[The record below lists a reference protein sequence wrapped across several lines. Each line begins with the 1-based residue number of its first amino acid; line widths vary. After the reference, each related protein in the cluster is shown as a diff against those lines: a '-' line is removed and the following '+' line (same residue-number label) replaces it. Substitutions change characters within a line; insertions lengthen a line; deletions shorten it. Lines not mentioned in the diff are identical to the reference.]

1 MYVKFDSRPSVLSYY
16 AVSGRKEKEGPIGHL
31 IEEYSGDDRFSKDT
45 WEKAESEMQRRAFS
59 GALSKLAPGTVV
71 DCIFAGDLMN
81 QCTSSNYGLIDFD
94 TPYVGLY
101 GACSTCAESIALA
114 SISVSAGYAKNA
126 GAVTSSHFCS
136 AERQFRFPLEYGG
149 QRTPTSQRTVTA
161 SGAFIISETPCGAQV
176 SEIMFGTVRDGGIK
190 DINNMGAAMA
200 PAAIDTLCTFF
211 DKSGTRPSDYD
222 LIVTGDL
229 GYEGYSIVKDLMA
242 KRGRKLGENYSDCGL
257 IVFDREDQDM
267 HAGGSG
273 CGCSALV
280 LAAKILP
287 GIEAGKLREVLFI
300 GTGALMSPTSLQQGL
315 TIPAVAHLVHFSAN
329 IKEEGK

>member
-1 MYVKFDSRPSVLSYY
+1 MYIKFSTRPSVISYY

-31 IEEYSGDDRFSKDT
+31 ISEYSQDDRFLKDT
-45 WEKAESEMQRRAFS
+45 WEKSESEMQRLAFA
-59 GALSKLAPGTVV
+59 GAMSALARGEEI

-81 QCTSSNYGLIDFD
+81 QCTSSSYGLAEFGR
-94 TPYVGLY
+94 PFVGLY

-114 SISVSAGYAKNA
+114 SISVASGYAQNV

-149 QRTPTSQRTVTA
+149 QRTPTSQHTVTA
-161 SGAFIISETPCGAQV
+161 SGAFVIGKRKTRTRVA
-176 SEIMFGTVRDGGIK
+176 EIMFGTVRDGGIK

-200 PAAIDTLCTFF
+200 PAAIDTLCTYFE
-211 DKSGTRPSDYD
+211 KSGTKPSDFD

-229 GYEGYSIVKDLMA
+229 GYEGYLIVKDLMA
-242 KRGRKLGENYSDCGL
+242 KRGIKLGDNYNDCGL
-257 IVFDREDQDM
+257 IVFDRENQDV

-280 LAAKILP
+280 LACKILP
-287 GIEAGKLREVLFI
+287 ELEAGKLKNVLFI
-300 GTGALMSPTSLQQGL
+300 GTGALMSPLTLQQGL
-315 TIPAVAHLVHFSAN
+315 TIPAVAHLVRFCTSD
-329 IKEEGK
+329 KEEE

>member
-1 MYVKFDSRPSVLSYY
+1 MYIKFANRPSVLSYY
-16 AVSGRKEKEGPIGHL
+16 AVAGRKEKEGPIGHL

-59 GALSKLAPGTVV
+59 GALSKLKPGTKV
-71 DCIFAGDLMN
+71 DCVFAGDLMN
-81 QCTSSNYGLIDFD
+81 QCTSSNYGLVDFE
-94 TPYVGLY
+94 TPYIGLY

-114 SISVSAGYAKNA
+114 SMSVSAGYAQNV

-161 SGAFIISETPCGAQV
+161 SGAFVMSGKPCRAQV
-176 SEIMFGTVRDGGIK
+176 SEVMFGTVRDGGIK

-200 PAAIDTLCTFF
+200 PAAIDTLCGFF
-211 DKSGTRPSDYD
+211 EKSGSKPSDYD

-229 GYEGYSIVKDLMA
+229 GYEGYSIVKELLA
-242 KRGRKLGENYSDCGL
+242 KRGMKLGDNYNDCGL
-257 IVFDREDQDM
+257 IVFNRENQDM

-287 GIEAGKLREVLFI
+287 EIEAGKLREVLFI

-329 IKEEGK
+329 IKEEGE

>member
-1 MYVKFDSRPSVLSYY
+1 MYVKFASRPSVISYY
-16 AVSGRKEKEGPIGHL
+16 AVAGRKEKEGPIGHL

-59 GALSKLAPGTVV
+59 GALSKLSPGKKV

-114 SISVSAGYAKNA
+114 SMSVSAGYAVNV

-161 SGAFIISETPCGAQV
+161 SGAFIISDTPCRAQV
-176 SEIMFGTVRDGGIK
+176 SEVMFGIVRDGGIK

-242 KRGRKLGENYSDCGL
+242 KRGRKLGENYTDCGL
-257 IVFDREDQDM
+257 IVFDRENQDM

-287 GIEAGKLREVLFI
+287 EIEAGKLREVLFI

>member
-1 MYVKFDSRPSVLSYY
+1 MYIKFSSRPSVLSYY
-16 AVSGRKEKEGPIGHL
+16 AVAGRKEKEGPIGHL

-94 TPYVGLY
+94 TPYIGLY

-114 SISVSAGYAKNA
+114 SMSVSAGYAENA

-161 SGAFIISETPCGAQV
+161 SGAFIISNKPCRA
-176 SEIMFGTVRDGGIK
+176 EIAEVMFGTVRDGGIK

-257 IVFDREDQDM
+257 IVFDRENQDM

-280 LAAKILP
+280 LGAKILP
-287 GIEAGKLREVLFI
+287 EIEAGKLHEVLFI

-315 TIPAVAHLVHFSAN
+315 SIPAVAHLVHFSSKN
-329 IKEEGK
+329 KEEGK

>member
-1 MYVKFDSRPSVLSYY
+1 MYVKLQNRPSVLSYY
-16 AVSGRKEKEGPIGHL
+16 AVAGRKEKEGPIGHL

-59 GALSKLAPGTVV
+59 GALCKLRPGTEI
-71 DCIFAGDLMN
+71 DCVFAGDLMN
-81 QCTSSNYGLIDFD
+81 QCTSSNYGLIDFE
-94 TPYVGLY
+94 TPYIGLY

-114 SISVSAGYAKNA
+114 SLSVSAGYAKNA

-161 SGAFIISETPCGAQV
+161 SGAFVISHEPRRAQISEV
-176 SEIMFGTVRDGGIK
+176 MFGTVRDGGIK

-200 PAAIDTLCTFF
+200 PAAIDTLCSFF
-211 DKSGTRPSDYD
+211 EKSGTRPSDYD

-229 GYEGYSIVKDLMA
+229 GYEGYSIVRELMA
-242 KRGRKLGENYSDCGL
+242 KRGKKLGDNYNDCGL
-257 IVFDREDQDM
+257 IVFDRENQDM

-287 GIEAGKLREVLFI
+287 EIEAGKLREVLFI

-315 TIPAVAHLVHFSAN
+315 SIPAVAHLVHFSAN

>member
-1 MYVKFDSRPSVLSYY
+1 MYIKFSNRPSVLSYY
-16 AVSGRKEKEGPIGHL
+16 AVAGRKEKEGPIGHL

-59 GALSKLAPGTVV
+59 GALSKLSPGTVV

-94 TPYVGLY
+94 TPYIGLY

-114 SISVSAGYAKNA
+114 SMSVSAGYAVNA

-161 SGAFIISETPCGAQV
+161 SGAFIISNKQCRA
-176 SEIMFGTVRDGGIK
+176 EIAEVMFGTVRDGGIK

-211 DKSGTRPSDYD
+211 DKSDTRPSDYD

-257 IVFDREDQDM
+257 IVFDRENQDM

-280 LAAKILP
+280 LGAKILP
-287 GIEAGKLREVLFI
+287 EIEAGKLHEVLFI

-315 TIPAVAHLVHFSAN
+315 SIPAVAHLVHFSSKN
-329 IKEEGK
+329 KEEGK

>member
-1 MYVKFDSRPSVLSYY
+1 MYIKFANRPSVLSYY
-16 AVSGRKEKEGPIGHL
+16 AVAGRKEKEGPIGHL

-59 GALSKLAPGTVV
+59 GALSKLKPGTKV
-71 DCIFAGDLMN
+71 DCVFAGDLMN
-81 QCTSSNYGLIDFD
+81 QCTSSNYGLIDFE
-94 TPYVGLY
+94 TPYIGLY

-114 SISVSAGYAKNA
+114 SLSVSAGYAKSA

-161 SGAFIISETPCGAQV
+161 SGAFIISDKPCRAQI
-176 SEIMFGTVRDGGIK
+176 SEVMFGTVRDGGIK

-200 PAAIDTLCTFF
+200 PAALDTLCAFF
-211 DKSGTRPSDYD
+211 EKSESKPSDFD

-229 GYEGYSIVKDLMA
+229 GYEGYSIVKELMA
-242 KRGRKLGENYSDCGL
+242 KRGKKLGDNYNDCGL
-257 IVFDREDQDM
+257 IVFDRENQDM

-287 GIEAGKLREVLFI
+287 EIEAGKLKEVLFI

-329 IKEEGK
+329 IKEEGE

>member
-1 MYVKFDSRPSVLSYY
+1 MYIKLENRPSVLSYY
-16 AVSGRKEKEGPIGHL
+16 AVAGRKEKEGPIGHL

-59 GALSKLAPGTVV
+59 GALSKLKPGTKV
-71 DCIFAGDLMN
+71 DCVFAGDLMN
-81 QCTSSNYGLIDFD
+81 QCTSSNYGLIDFE
-94 TPYVGLY
+94 TPYIGLY

-114 SISVSAGYAKNA
+114 SLSVSAGYAKNA

-161 SGAFIISETPCGAQV
+161 SGAFIISDKQSRAVV

-211 DKSGTRPSDYD
+211 EKSSSKPSDFD

-242 KRGRKLGENYSDCGL
+242 KRGKKLGDNYNDCGL
-257 IVFDREDQDM
+257 IVFDRENQDM

-280 LAAKILP
+280 LATKILP
-287 GIEAGKLREVLFI
+287 EIEAGKLKEVLFI
-300 GTGALMSPTSLQQGL
+300 GTGALMSPSSLQQGL
-315 TIPAVAHLVHFSAN
+315 TIPAVAHLVHFSAS

>member
-1 MYVKFDSRPSVLSYY
+1 MYIKLENRPSVLSYY
-16 AVSGRKEKEGPIGHL
+16 AVAGRKEKEGPIGHL

-59 GALSKLAPGTVV
+59 GALSKLKPGTKV
-71 DCIFAGDLMN
+71 DCVFAGDLMN
-81 QCTSSNYGLIDFD
+81 QCTSSNYGLIDFE
-94 TPYVGLY
+94 TPYIGLY

-114 SISVSAGYAKNA
+114 SLSVSAGYAKNA

-161 SGAFIISETPCGAQV
+161 SGAFIISDKQSRAVV

-211 DKSGTRPSDYD
+211 EKSSSKPSDFD

-242 KRGRKLGENYSDCGL
+242 KRGKKLGDNYNDCGL
-257 IVFDREDQDM
+257 IVFDRENQDM

-280 LAAKILP
+280 LATKILP
-287 GIEAGKLREVLFI
+287 EIEAGKLKEVLFI

-315 TIPAVAHLVHFSAN
+315 TIPAVAHLVHFSAS
-329 IKEEGK
+329 IKEEGE